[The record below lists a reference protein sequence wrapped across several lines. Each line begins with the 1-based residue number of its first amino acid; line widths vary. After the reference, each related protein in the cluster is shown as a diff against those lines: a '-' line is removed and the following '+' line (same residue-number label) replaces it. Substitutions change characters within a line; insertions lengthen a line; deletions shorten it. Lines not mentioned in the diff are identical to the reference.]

1 MFITF
6 EGIEGSGKTTQI
18 KRAYDFF
25 KEQGRKV
32 VMTREPGGTD
42 IGRKIRAILLDP
54 ESKDLDPLAELLLYF
69 ADRAQHLNGKIRSCL
84 SKGTSVLC
92 DRYYDATLA
101 YQGYARGLSVQLI
114 EQLHTLVFDDF
125 KPDLT
130 FLLDLPPQMGL
141 DRAWRQINSGARTG
155 KEVRFETEALQFHT
169 AVRQGYLALARRDPG
184 RFEII
189 DASQETGAVSKHILS
204 VLSSTRRTQK

>member
-18 KRAYDFF
+18 KRAYAYF
-25 KEQGRKV
+25 KKQGRDV
-32 VMTREPGGTD
+32 VITREPGGTD
-42 IGRKIRAILLDP
+42 IGEKIRAILLDP
-54 ESKDLDPLAELLLYF
+54 ESDGLDPMAELLLYL
-69 ADRAQHLNGKIRSCL
+69 ADRAQHLNKKIRNYL
-84 SKGTSVLC
+84 SEGKSVLC
-92 DRYYDATLA
+92 DRYFDATLA
-101 YQGYARGLSVQLI
+101 YQGYARGLNIQLI
-114 EQLHTLVFDDF
+114 ENLHEFIFNDY

-155 KEVRFETEALQFHT
+155 KETRFEAEALKFHES
-169 AVRQGYLALARRDPG
+169 VRQGYLALAHREPQ

-189 DASQETGAVSKHILS
+189 DASQAADHVSEQILS
-204 VLSSTRRTQK
+204 VLSSIRSI

>member
-18 KRAYDFF
+18 ERVYHYL
-25 KEQGRKV
+25 KEQGRDI

-42 IGRKIRAILLDP
+42 IGQKIRAILLDP
-54 ESKDLDPLAELLLYF
+54 ENQDLDPMAELLLYF
-69 ADRAQHLNGKIRSCL
+69 ADRAQHLNKKIKKQLAAGK
-84 SKGTSVLC
+84 SVLC

-101 YQGYARGLSVQLI
+101 YQGYARGLNIQTI
-114 EQLHTLVFDDF
+114 EELHRLLFNDF

-130 FLLDLPPQMGL
+130 FLLDLPPQVGL
-141 DRAWRQINSGARTG
+141 DRAWSQLNSGARTG
-155 KEVRFETEALQFHT
+155 KEARFEAEALKFHES
-169 AVRQGYLALARRDPG
+169 VRQGYLALARSEPQ

-189 DASQETGAVSKHILS
+189 DASQETDRVWKHILT
-204 VLSSTRRTQK
+204 VLSSTLKV

>member
-18 KRAYDFF
+18 KRVHAYF
-25 KEQGRKV
+25 KEQGRDV

-42 IGRKIRAILLDP
+42 IGEKIRAILLDP
-54 ESKDLDPLAELLLYF
+54 ASEDLDPMAELLLYL
-69 ADRAQHLNGKIRSCL
+69 ADRAQHLNKKIRKYL
-84 SKGTSVLC
+84 SGGKSVLC
-92 DRYYDATLA
+92 DRYFDATLA
-101 YQGYARGLSVQLI
+101 YQGYARGLNIQLI
-114 EQLHTLVFDDF
+114 ENLHDLIFNDY

-141 DRAWRQINSGARTG
+141 DRAWSQINSGARTG
-155 KEVRFETEALQFHT
+155 RETRFEEEALKFHES
-169 AVRQGYLALARRDPG
+169 VRQGYLALAHREPR

-189 DASQETGAVSKHILS
+189 DASQSTDHVWRQILS
-204 VLSSTRRTQK
+204 VLSST